1 MLDCLCRAGCKADHF
16 HFGVVA
22 IQDANLDSGVLL
34 LNLFKNKTARASDA
48 VTVIKPPKQVVG
60 SNGAPDAGPPEPKA
74 ATEAP
79 KQDDKSQTTKDEKE
93 RDRSPRK
100 KQNDHKELLAATG
113 PWEEVDTG
121 GLRLHLPCGRAGHGG
136 GPDLCKGK
144 KRPASKPKTVRHDLF
159 KHMIKHAAE
168 YKQWFEA

>member
-1 MLDCLCRAGCKADHF
+1 MLDCLCRAGCKNVTILKPPGKKHRSWLVKAIVPDTD

-34 LNLFKNKTARASDA
+34 LSLSKNKTARASA
-48 VTVIKPPKQVVG
+48 VVTVIKPPKRVVG

-79 KQDDKSQTTKDEKE
+79 KQDDKSQTTKDGKE
-93 RDRSPRK
+93 RDRSSRK
-100 KQNDHKELLAATG
+100 KQKDHKELLAATG

-121 GLRLHLPCGRAGHGG
+121 GGG
-136 GPDLCKGK
+136 GGGGNCGYTCL
-144 KRPASKPKTVRHDLF
+144 
-159 KHMIKHAAE
+159 AAALAM
-168 YKQWFEA
+168 EAG